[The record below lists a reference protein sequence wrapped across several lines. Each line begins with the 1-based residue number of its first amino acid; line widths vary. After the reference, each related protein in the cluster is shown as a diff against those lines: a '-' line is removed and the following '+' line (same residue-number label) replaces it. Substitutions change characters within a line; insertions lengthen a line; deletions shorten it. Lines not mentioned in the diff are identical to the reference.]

1 MQVICLEEEAFYT
14 LLEKSIE
21 HLEGKMQESGRPWIG
36 EEEAVEI
43 LNGVSKSTLQRMR
56 TNGDIEY
63 TQPSRK
69 IILYKRASINEY
81 LEKHS
86 KKPLR

>member
-14 LLEKSIE
+14 LLDKSVE
-21 HLEGKMQESGRPWIG
+21 YLESKRNNAPRKWIG
-36 EEEAVEI
+36 EEDAAAM

-56 TNGDIEY
+56 NNGDIGY

-69 IILYKRASINEY
+69 IILYDRDSINEY
-81 LEKHS
+81 LDKNA
-86 KKPLR
+86 KKPFR

>member
-14 LLEKSIE
+14 LLDKSVE
-21 HLEGKMQESGRPWIG
+21 YLESKRNNAPRKWIG
-36 EEEAVEI
+36 EEDAVAM

-56 TNGDIEY
+56 NNGDIGY

-69 IILYKRASINEY
+69 IILYDRNSINAY

-86 KKPLR
+86 KKPFR

>member
-21 HLEGKMQESGRPWIG
+21 YLENKRGSAPRKWIG
-36 EEEAVEI
+36 EAEAVAMLDGI
-43 LNGVSKSTLQRMR
+43 SKSTLQRMR
-56 TNGDIEY
+56 NNGDIGY

-69 IILYKRASINEY
+69 IILYDRDSINTY
-81 LEKHS
+81 LEKHV
-86 KKPLR
+86 KRPLR

>member
-21 HLEGKMQESGRPWIG
+21 HLESKRQGTSRKWIG
-36 EEEAVEI
+36 EEEAVDM

-56 TNGDIEY
+56 NNGDIGY

-69 IILYKRASINEY
+69 IILYDRNSINSY
-81 LEKHS
+81 LEKHA
-86 KKPLR
+86 KKPFR

>member
-14 LLEKSIE
+14 LLEQCVE
-21 HLEGKMQESGRPWIG
+21 RLESKRQSAPRKWIG
-36 EEEAVEI
+36 EGEAVTM
-43 LNGVSKSTLQRMR
+43 LDGVSKSTLQRLR
-56 TNGDIEY
+56 NNGDIGF

-69 IILYKRASINEY
+69 IILYDRESIEAY

-86 KKPLR
+86 KKPFR

>member
-21 HLEGKMQESGRPWIG
+21 YLEAKREGTPRKWIG
-36 EEEAVEI
+36 EAEAVVM
-43 LNGVSKSTLQRMR
+43 LDGVSKSTLQRMR
-56 TNGDIEY
+56 NNGDIGY

-69 IILYKRASINEY
+69 IILYDRDSINAY

-86 KKPLR
+86 KRPLR

>member
-21 HLEGKMQESGRPWIG
+21 YLESKRPNTSRKWIG
-36 EEEAVEI
+36 EVEAVAM
-43 LNGVSKSTLQRMR
+43 LNGISKSTLQRMR
-56 TNGDIEY
+56 NNGDIGY

-69 IILYKRASINEY
+69 IILYDRDSIEKY
-81 LEKHS
+81 LDKHA

>member
-14 LLEKSIE
+14 LLDKSIE
-21 HLEGKMQESGRPWIG
+21 YLENKRDNAPRKWIG
-36 EEEAVEI
+36 ESEAVSM
-43 LNGVSKSTLQRMR
+43 LDGVSKSTLQRMR
-56 TNGDIEY
+56 NSGDIGY

-69 IILYKRASINEY
+69 IILYDRDSINEF
-81 LEKHS
+81 LDKNA

>member
-21 HLEGKMQESGRPWIG
+21 YLESKRKGAPRKWIG
-36 EEEAVEI
+36 EDEAVEMLSGI
-43 LNGVSKSTLQRMR
+43 SKSTLQRMR
-56 TNGDIEY
+56 NNGDIGY

-69 IILYKRASINEY
+69 IILYDRDSINDY
-81 LEKHS
+81 LEKHA

>member
-21 HLEGKMQESGRPWIG
+21 YLETKRQGTLSKWIG
-36 EEEAVEI
+36 EEEAVAM
-43 LNGVSKSTLQRMR
+43 LNGISKSTLQRMR
-56 TNGDIEY
+56 NNGDIGY

-69 IILYKRASINEY
+69 IILYDRHSINDY
-81 LEKHS
+81 LERHS
-86 KKPLR
+86 KKPLY

>member
-21 HLEGKMQESGRPWIG
+21 HLENKRQGAPLKWIG
-36 EEEAVEI
+36 EEDAVAM
-43 LNGVSKSTLQRMR
+43 LAGVSKSTLQRLR
-56 TNGDIEY
+56 NNGDIGY

-69 IILYKRASINEY
+69 IILYDRFSIETY
-81 LEKHS
+81 LETHA

>member
-21 HLEGKMQESGRPWIG
+21 YLESKRKGTSRKWIG
-36 EEEAVEI
+36 EDEAVEMLSGI
-43 LNGVSKSTLQRMR
+43 SKSTLQRMR
-56 TNGDIEY
+56 NNGDIGY

-69 IILYKRASINEY
+69 IILYDRDSINAY
-81 LEKHS
+81 LEKHA